1 MPEKKTWVLRSDFS
15 ELDKLDGIVE
25 EIAAGAG
32 LDVDRREAL
41 MLALSEAVTNAIK
54 HGNRQDETRKVTL
67 GWNTSGD
74 DLTVFVEDEGRGFDP
89 GALPDPL
96 NPENLLKDSGRGVF
110 LMKTYC
116 DAVRFENGGRK
127 VVLSFSLA

>member
-110 LMKTYC
+110 LMKTY
-116 DAVRFENGGRK
+116 
-127 VVLSFSLA
+127 